1 MQTASFSGTIQTILY
16 IMVFYYVFKFLARL
30 FLPLIVK
37 KVVEKAS
44 QNFQNQY
51 QSQQSHSK
59 NKDEVIV
66 DIPKKQTPK
75 SSNKVGEYVD
85 FEEIE

>member
-1 MQTASFSGTIQTILY
+1 MQTASFSRTIETILY
-16 IMVFYYVFKFLARL
+16 IMAFYYVFKFLARL

-51 QSQQSHSK
+51 QSQHSK
-59 NKDEVIV
+59 SKNNEEVIV
-66 DIPKKQTPK
+66 DIHKKTKPSASK
-75 SSNKVGEYVD
+75 KIGEYVD